1 MTAEVAPQAGLFQR
15 AAAAFAAC
23 VPVDPADDG
32 FFGPGSVTWRL
43 HADLSVPV
51 SGLRSLLL
59 QALHPL
65 AMAGVDQHSQWRD
78 DPGARFASTAAYVL
92 TTTYGD
98 RAAARAA
105 AGRVR
110 KIHEYVRGTD
120 QVTGRPYAAGDPAL
134 LIWVHAA
141 LVESGLAAAARYGL
155 ALTPAEQDQYV
166 AEMTAAAEL
175 VGVPAASFADGGAP
189 ASVAELDAYFA
200 AVRPSLATS
209 QSTEDT
215 AAYLIGMPDVEPE
228 LAEVWEVLAAAAI
241 ASLPGWA
248 RAMYGFG
255 AGGRDPGSAPPEREA
270 VRQVLGVLDA
280 VYLGEPGVLEARQ
293 RLTLRMRA
301 AAQPRQAQPRQA
313 QPRQAQ
319 PEQAQPQQAQPAQAR
334 RPQAQPR

>member
-1 MTAEVAPQAGLFQR
+1 MTADVFPQTGLFQR

-65 AMAGVDQHSQWRD
+65 AMAGVDQHSHWRD
-78 DPGARFASTAAYVL
+78 DPAGRFASTAAYML

-98 RAAARAA
+98 RATARAA
-105 AGRVR
+105 AMRVR
-110 KIHEYVRGTD
+110 KIHERVRGVD
-120 QVTGRPYAAGDPAL
+120 PVTGKPYEAGDPAL
-134 LIWVHAA
+134 LTWVHAA
-141 LVESGLAAAARYGL
+141 LVESGLAAAAKYG
-155 ALTPAEQDQYV
+155 AVLTPAEQDQYV

-175 VGVPAASFADGGAP
+175 IGVPARRFAEGGAP
-189 ASVAELDAYFA
+189 ATVAELDAYFE
-200 AVRPSLATS
+200 AVRPSLAGS
-209 QSTEDT
+209 KSTEDI
-215 AAYLIGMPDVEPE
+215 ASYLIGMPDVEPE
-228 LAEVWEVLAAAAI
+228 LAGVWQVLAAAAV

-248 RAMYGFG
+248 REMYGLGG
-255 AGGRDPGSAPPEREA
+255 ARAAGPGPGPDSVPPEREE

-301 AAQPRQAQPRQA
+301 A
-313 QPRQAQ
+313 
-319 PEQAQPQQAQPAQAR
+319 EGDQQAPAR
-334 RPQAQPR
+334 

>member
-1 MTAEVAPQAGLFQR
+1 VYPGAGLFQR
-15 AAAAFAAC
+15 AAASFAAC
-23 VPVDPADDG
+23 VPEAPADDG

-51 SGLRSLLL
+51 FGLRSLLL

-78 DPGARFASTAAYVL
+78 DPAGRYASTAAYVL

-110 KIHEYVRGTD
+110 KIHERVTGTD
-120 QVTGRPYAAGDPAL
+120 PVSGKAYAASDPAL

-141 LVESGLAAAARYGL
+141 LVDSALASAAAYG
-155 ALTPAEQDQYV
+155 ATLTPAEQDRYV

-175 VGVPAASFADGGAP
+175 VGVPAASFGDGGAP
-189 ASVAELDAYFA
+189 ASVAELDGYFE

-209 QSTEDT
+209 KSTADI
-215 AAYLIGMPDVEPE
+215 ADYLLNMPDIEPE
-228 LAEVWEVLAAAAI
+228 LADAWQVLAAAAV

-255 AGGRDPGSAPPEREA
+255 DGGPDPGSVPPTREE

-293 RLTLRMRA
+293 RLTLRMRK
-301 AAQPRQAQPRQA
+301 AAQ
-313 QPRQAQ
+313 
-319 PEQAQPQQAQPAQAR
+319 
-334 RPQAQPR
+334 

>member
-1 MTAEVAPQAGLFQR
+1 MTAGVFPESGFFQR
-15 AAAAFAAC
+15 SAAAFAAC
-23 VPVDPADDG
+23 VPEQPADDG

-65 AMAGVDQHSQWRD
+65 AMAGVEQHSQWRD
-78 DPGARFASTAAYVL
+78 DPGGRFASTAAYVL

-105 AGRVR
+105 ADRVR
-110 KIHEYVRGTD
+110 QIHEWVRGTD
-120 QVTGRPYAAGDPAL
+120 PVTGKQYAASDPAL

-141 LVESGLAAAARYGL
+141 LVDSGLVAADRYGL
-155 ALTPAEQDQYV
+155 QLSTAEKDRYV

-175 VGVPAASFADGGAP
+175 IGVPPASFAAGGAP

-209 QSTEDT
+209 KATEDI
-215 AAYLIGMPDVEPE
+215 AAYLLGMPDVEQE
-228 LAEVWEVLAAAAI
+228 LADAWQVLAAAAV
-241 ASLPGWA
+241 ASLPDWA
-248 RAMYGFG
+248 RALYGFEGSVPGTG
-255 AGGRDPGSAPPEREA
+255 ASSTGEPEPGLVPPGREE

-293 RLTLRMRA
+293 RLTLRMREA
-301 AAQPRQAQPRQA
+301 GR
-313 QPRQAQ
+313 
-319 PEQAQPQQAQPAQAR
+319 
-334 RPQAQPR
+334 

>member
-1 MTAEVAPQAGLFQR
+1 MPMTAEALPEPGLFTR
-15 AAAAFAAC
+15 AAAAFAAS
-23 VPVDPADDG
+23 VPEDPADDG

-43 HADLSVPV
+43 RADLSGPV

-78 DPGARFASTAAYVL
+78 DPGARYASTAAYVL

-105 AGRVR
+105 AERVR
-110 KIHEYVRGTD
+110 KIHSHVTGTD
-120 QVTGRPYAAGDPAL
+120 PVTGKAYAASDPAL

-141 LVESGLAAAARYGL
+141 LVDSDLAAAARYGA

-166 AEMTAAAEL
+166 AEMTAVAEL
-175 VGVPAASFADGGAP
+175 IGVPAARFADGGAP
-189 ASVAELDAYFA
+189 ASVAELDAYFE
-200 AVRPSLATS
+200 AVRPELATS
-209 QSTEDT
+209 ASTADT
-215 AAYLIGMPDVEPE
+215 SAYLLGMPDIEPD
-228 LAEVWEVLAAAAI
+228 LADVWEVIAAAAA

-255 AGGRDPGSAPPEREA
+255 DGGPAPGSVPPDREE

-280 VYLGEPGVLEARQ
+280 VFLGEPGVLEARQ

-301 AAQPRQAQPRQA
+301 A
-313 QPRQAQ
+313 
-319 PEQAQPQQAQPAQAR
+319 EQAR
-334 RPQAQPR
+334 

>member
-1 MTAEVAPQAGLFQR
+1 MTAGVFPGTGLFQR
-15 AAAAFAAC
+15 AAAAFADC
-23 VPVDPADDG
+23 IPVDPADDG
-32 FFGPGSVTWRL
+32 FFGPASVTWRL
-43 HADLSVPV
+43 HADLTVPV

-65 AMAGVDQHSQWRD
+65 AMAGVDQHSHWRE
-78 DPGARFASTAAYVL
+78 DPGGRFASTAAYVL

-98 RAAARAA
+98 RATARAA
-105 AGRVR
+105 ADRVR
-110 KIHEYVRGTD
+110 RIHERVRGTD
-120 QVTGRPYAAGDPAL
+120 PVTGKPYEAGDPAL

-141 LVESGLAAAARYGL
+141 LVESGLAAAACYGPS
-155 ALTPAEQDQYV
+155 LTRAEQDQYV

-175 VGVPAASFADGGAP
+175 IGVPAASFAEGGAP
-189 ASVAELDAYFA
+189 ASVAELDAYFE

-209 QSTEDT
+209 RSTEEVS
-215 AAYLIGMPDVEPE
+215 AYLLGMPDVEPE
-228 LAEVWEVLAAAAI
+228 LAEVWEVLAAAAV

-255 AGGRDPGSAPPEREA
+255 PARASRTGPGPGSVPPEREA

-301 AAQPRQAQPRQA
+301 AGQ
-313 QPRQAQ
+313 
-319 PEQAQPQQAQPAQAR
+319 EQNQQAQTR
-334 RPQAQPR
+334 

>member
-1 MTAEVAPQAGLFQR
+1 MGSVAPWSDPPVTGGSGRKEPAEEFPRTGLFER
-15 AAAAFAAC
+15 AAAAFAAS
-23 VPVDPADDG
+23 VPVEPADDG

-43 HADLSVPV
+43 HADLSVPL

-78 DPGARFASTAAYVL
+78 DPAGRFASTAAYVL

-98 RAAARAA
+98 RATARAA
-105 AGRVR
+105 ATRVR
-110 KIHEYVRGTD
+110 KIHEWVRGVD
-120 QVTGRPYAAGDPAL
+120 PVTGKPYAAGDPAL

-155 ALTPAEQDQYV
+155 ALSPAEQDRYV

-175 VGVPAASFADGGAP
+175 IGVPARRFAEGGAP
-189 ASVAELDAYFA
+189 ASVAELDAYFE
-200 AVRPSLATS
+200 AVRPSLAAS
-209 QSTEDT
+209 KSTEDT
-215 AAYLIGMPDVEPE
+215 ASYLIGMPDVEPE
-228 LAEVWEVLAAAAI
+228 LAEAWQVLAAAAV

-255 AGGRDPGSAPPEREA
+255 DARAETAGKDRDSVPPEREE

-301 AAQPRQAQPRQA
+301 AER
-313 QPRQAQ
+313 
-319 PEQAQPQQAQPAQAR
+319 EQQQI
-334 RPQAQPR
+334 PQAHAR

>member
-1 MTAEVAPQAGLFQR
+1 VEPVGDKRGVAVTAGVFPGTGLFQR

-23 VPVDPADDG
+23 VPADPADDG

-78 DPGARFASTAAYVL
+78 DPAGRFASTAAYVL

-105 AGRVR
+105 AARVR
-110 KIHEYVRGTD
+110 KIHERVRGVD
-120 QVTGRPYAAGDPAL
+120 PVTGKPYEAGDPAL

-175 VGVPAASFADGGAP
+175 VGVPSHPFAEGGAP

-200 AVRPSLATS
+200 AVRPALAAS

-215 AAYLIGMPDVEPE
+215 ATYLIGMPDVEPE
-228 LAEVWEVLAAAAI
+228 LAEVWEVLAAAAV

-255 AGGRDPGSAPPEREA
+255 PGGQDPDSVAPAREE

-293 RLTLRMRA
+293 LLTLRMRA
-301 AAQPRQAQPRQA
+301 ARA
-313 QPRQAQ
+313 
-319 PEQAQPQQAQPAQAR
+319 
-334 RPQAQPR
+334 PQAQSR

>member
-1 MTAEVAPQAGLFQR
+1 MAGDARQGRGVPVTADVFSGAGPVQR

-43 HADLSVPV
+43 HADLSSPLA
-51 SGLRSLLL
+51 GLRSLLL

-78 DPGARFASTAAYVL
+78 DPAARYASTSAYMV
-92 TTTYGD
+92 TITYGD

-105 AGRVR
+105 ADRV
-110 KIHEYVRGTD
+110 KMIHESVRGTD
-120 QVTGRPYAAGDPAL
+120 AVTGKPYAASDPAL

-141 LVESGLAAAARYGL
+141 LVESSLAAAARYGT

-166 AEMTAAAEL
+166 AEMTVAAEL
-175 VGVPAASFADGGAP
+175 VGVSAQPFAEGGAP
-189 ASVAELDAYFA
+189 ASVAELSAYFD

-209 QSTEDT
+209 QSTADT
-215 AAYLIGMPDVEPE
+215 SAFLTGDVGLEPE
-228 LAEVWEVLAAAAI
+228 LADAWEVLAAGAV

-255 AGGRDPGSAPPEREA
+255 DGTGPSTEREA
-270 VRQVLGVLDA
+270 VRQVLGVFDA

-293 RLTLRMRA
+293 RLTLRMR
-301 AAQPRQAQPRQA
+301 QAGL
-313 QPRQAQ
+313 
-319 PEQAQPQQAQPAQAR
+319 
-334 RPQAQPR
+334 